1 MEKITIA
8 MALRLLK
15 RARPALTLQQTR
27 TIRGQIL
34 AGDTSGAMRGMN
46 RLLKER
52 RQSHG

>member
-27 TIRGQIL
+27 TIRGRFWPGIP
-34 AGDTSGAMRGMN
+34 S
-46 RLLKER
+46 EP
-52 RQSHG
+52 